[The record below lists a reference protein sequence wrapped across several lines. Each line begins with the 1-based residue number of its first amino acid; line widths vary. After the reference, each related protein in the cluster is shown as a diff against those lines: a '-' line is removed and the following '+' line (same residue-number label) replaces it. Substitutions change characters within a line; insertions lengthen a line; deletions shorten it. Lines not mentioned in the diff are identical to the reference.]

1 MAGIMNAGLSVR
13 LVLTLEYDLSLYSL
27 STGSPNASMA
37 DSRQCLNRAVL
48 GSCPLSSVLCL
59 VSNWGVLTR
68 ISGQPDAPQTYRF
81 VIHQVVDTGPRR
93 NPALGL
99 QTASQSDLRH
109 HRTLISMQI
118 LSGIGGDTQWPMQ
131 NDIPERAL
139 KLYEL
144 CSAPAVT
151 LS

>member
-68 ISGQPDAPQTYRF
+68 ISGQPDAPQTSIKLSTLGHGETQPSDYRQ
-81 VIHQVVDTGPRR
+81 HR
-93 NPALGL
+93 NRTCGTIGLSSACKSCPALVGTHNG
-99 QTASQSDLRH
+99 QCRMTFRKGH
-109 HRTLISMQI
+109 
-118 LSGIGGDTQWPMQ
+118 
-131 NDIPERAL
+131 
-139 KLYEL
+139 
-144 CSAPAVT
+144 
-151 LS
+151 